1 MFFAAGET
9 TFVVGKSG
17 SGKSTL
23 SSLLLGFYPT
33 KGRLMID
40 SNSTDKLD
48 RNWLRNNVTVMQQD
62 SILFN
67 DSILRNMAF
76 GLRGAET
83 IGSVDLQEC
92 IRYAALEETIM
103 NLPNGIN
110 TMVGPGGSLLSGGQ
124 RQRIAFAR
132 AKLRDTPI
140 LVFDEAT
147 SALDRKSANIVLRGI
162 REWRRNK
169 TTIIITHDLSQILTD
184 DYVYVMDRGKLV
196 QEGYRDSLETMH
208 GEVFF
213 DLLNY
218 NDSKNKAL
226 PSITASSTSST
237 SSNDFASQEK
247 RIQISSSEAHES
259 PLDHEK
265 TRQRAMASRWA
276 PLYQSQES
284 PVQERV
290 LPRRVQDRKS
300 RSTQFSSRQSL
311 IRPAS
316 SLRRSPHEEFG
327 NMKHIRFQDD
337 VEEKQPVLLD
347 DVDLE
352 SSSDQDI
359 KNRHQKQ
366 TLSMYQIL
374 FTVWPNLFWT
384 QRIWLLLGYLAAVC
398 HAVSTPVFSW
408 VFSQLLATFLSTET
422 NKSQASL
429 KWSLSVLAVAF
440 TDGIFSYL
448 MHYLLESQGQSWV
461 DALRAKAY
469 RRILNQP
476 LVWFDEEGHSTHK
489 LVGCLDRS
497 AEEMRNLL
505 GRFVGL
511 MIVAITMVS
520 IAMIWSLILCWK
532 LTLVGIA
539 CGPFIYALT
548 GLFNSMNARWE
559 KKCDDAAQP
568 VSESFNETFG
578 NIRTVRALTLEDHF
592 HHKHSQIT
600 RQAMAAGI
608 KRAAYSGLFFGTSD
622 AGVLLTIGEND
633 IIWSWLI
640 HLFFIALLF
649 WYSSTLVVYHN
660 VSVQTIVTVVSML
673 LFTLTSAASMISFSK
688 GV

>member
-23 SSLLLGFYPT
+23 SGLLLGFYSA

-40 SNSTDKLD
+40 NNSIDKLD

-67 DSILRNMAF
+67 GSILHNMAF
-76 GLRGAET
+76 GLRDTET
-83 IGSVDLQEC
+83 IGSTVLQEC

-103 NLPNGIN
+103 NLPDGIN
-110 TMVGPGGSLLSGGQ
+110 TMVGSGGSLLSGGQ

-132 AKLRDTPI
+132 AKLSDTPI

-147 SALDRKSANIVLRGI
+147 SALDRKSGDILLRGI

-169 TTIIITHDLSQILTD
+169 TTIIITHDLSHILPD

-196 QEGYRDSLETMH
+196 QEGYRDLLETMH
-208 GEVFF
+208 GQALF

-218 NDSKNKAL
+218 KDSKKTAL
-226 PSITASSTSST
+226 PIIPASPTSSISANTFAFQGKRTQNT
-237 SSNDFASQEK
+237 SLKACELPADRRNVRRRTMA
-247 RIQISSSEAHES
+247 S
-259 PLDHEK
+259 PL
-265 TRQRAMASRWA
+265 A
-276 PLYQSQES
+276 PLNQTQES
-284 PVQERV
+284 SVQERV
-290 LPRRVQDRKS
+290 LPRELHDRKS
-300 RSTQFSSRQSL
+300 LSTQSSSRQSL

-316 SLRRSPHEEFG
+316 NLMRPQYDEFR
-327 NMKHIRFQDD
+327 NIIDARFQDD
-337 VEEKQPVLLD
+337 VEKIQPVLLENID
-347 DVDLE
+347 SDSDL
-352 SSSDQDI
+352 DQDI
-359 KNRHQKQ
+359 KNLYQKQ
-366 TLSMYQIL
+366 TMSMYQIL
-374 FTVWPNLFWT
+374 STVWPNLFWT

-398 HAVSTPVFSW
+398 HAASTPVFSW
-408 VFSQLLATFLSTET
+408 VFSKLLATFLSSET
-422 NKSQASL
+422 NKAQAAL
-429 KWSLSVLAVAF
+429 KWSLSVLTVAV
-440 TDGIFSYL
+440 TDGVLSYL

-469 RRILNQP
+469 ERILDQP
-476 LVWFDEEGHSTHK
+476 LAWFDDEEHSTHK

-497 AEEMRNLL
+497 GEEMRNLL

-511 MIVAITMVS
+511 MIVAVTMVS
-520 IAMIWSLILCWK
+520 IAIIWSLILCWK

-548 GLFNSMNARWE
+548 GLFNTMNARWE
-559 KKCDDAAQP
+559 KKCTDAAQP

-578 NIRTVRALTLEDHF
+578 NIRTVRALTLEDHL
-592 HHKHSQIT
+592 HHKLSQNT

-608 KRAAYSGLFFGTSD
+608 KRAAYSGLFFGASD

-633 IIWSWLI
+633 IISSWDHSLI
-640 HLFFIALLF
+640 LHSVALLVF
-649 WYSSTLVVYHN
+649 VYACRLSQRFGPDDCDCCFH
-660 VSVQTIVTVVSML
+660 VTVHIDKCC
-673 LFTLTSAASMISFSK
+673 FNDII
-688 GV
+688 